1 MRVEVLI
8 WNGGYMT
15 TAEKANRLFATCF
28 TPCLG
33 DSKPEDSLLKFFEAH
48 EIKDESG
55 WSRRRLEKLRSIK

>member
-1 MRVEVLI
+1 
-8 WNGGYMT
+8 MT

-28 TPCLG
+28 FPCLG

-55 WSRRRLEKLRSIK
+55 WSRRRLEKLRSVK